1 MYNIPTYVPPLQ
13 FSYVTQ
19 FLTYI
24 TYIDLI
30 KNYYTINPMA
40 DAYFQ
45 IYANKV
51 PELSCVLN
59 LFNVSE
65 INFTFSADFTVST
78 GTAGAAAL

>member
-1 MYNIPTYVPPLQ
+1 
-13 FSYVTQ
+13 
-19 FLTYI
+19 
-24 TYIDLI
+24 
-30 KNYYTINPMA
+30 MA

-78 GTAGAAAL
+78 GAAGAAAL